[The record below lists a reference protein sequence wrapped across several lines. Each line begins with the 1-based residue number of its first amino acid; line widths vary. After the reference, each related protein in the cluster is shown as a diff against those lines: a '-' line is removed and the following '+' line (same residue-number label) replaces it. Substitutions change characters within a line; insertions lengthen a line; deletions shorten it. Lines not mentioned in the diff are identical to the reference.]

1 MSQEHLQNHLFP
13 LFLKL
18 REVPILLVGG
28 GNVGLEKLEALLK
41 NDPEALVHIVAP
53 VIRQEIRELSQK
65 HAGISLEFRPYEPTD
80 LDHFR
85 VAILSTDQP
94 DLHKEIKEL
103 ALIKKVLVNVADTPD
118 LCDFYLG
125 STVKKGAL
133 KIGISTHGQSPTLAK
148 RIRELLEEV
157 LPDDTPQLLKNLKA
171 IRDRLQ
177 GDFAY
182 KVNKLNDITTKMLAE
197 DE

>member
-13 LFLKL
+13 IFLKL
-18 REVPILLVGG
+18 REVPTLLVGG

-41 NDPEALVHIVAP
+41 NDKEALVHVVAP
-53 VIRQEIRELSQK
+53 EIKIEIQELASS
-65 HAGISLEFRPYEPTD
+65 HPGISLAYRAYQSSD
-80 LDHFR
+80 LDNFR
-85 VAILSTDQP
+85 IAILATDQP
-94 DLHKEIKEL
+94 DLHREIKQQ

-118 LCDFYLG
+118 QCDFYLG

-133 KIGISTHGQSPTLAK
+133 KIGISTNGQSPTLAK
-148 RIRELLEEV
+148 RIRELLEDV
-157 LPDDTPQLLKNLKA
+157 LPNDTPLLLKNLKS
-171 IRDRLQ
+171 IRDRLK
-177 GDFAY
+177 GDFEF

>member
-1 MSQEHLQNHLFP
+1 MSEQHLENHLFP
-13 LFLKL
+13 IFLKL
-18 REVPILLVGG
+18 REVPTLLVGG

-41 NDPEALVHIVAP
+41 NDPEAKVHIVAP
-53 VIRQEIRELSQK
+53 EIRKEIQELAKK
-65 HAGISLEFRPYEPTD
+65 HQGISLEYRSYEPSD
-80 LDHFR
+80 LDSFR
-85 VAILSTDQP
+85 VAILATDQP
-94 DLHKEIKEL
+94 ELHREIKEL

-133 KIGISTHGQSPTLAK
+133 KIGISTNGQSPTLAK

-171 IRDRLQ
+171 IRDRLK
-177 GDFAY
+177 GDFEY
-182 KVNKLNDITTKMLAE
+182 KVNKLNDITTKMLK
-197 DE
+197 DDD

>member
-13 LFLKL
+13 IFLKL
-18 REVPILLVGG
+18 REVPTLLVGG

-41 NDPEALVHIVAP
+41 NDAEALVHIVAP
-53 VIRQEIRELSQK
+53 EIREEIQELAKTHQ
-65 HAGISLEFRPYEPTD
+65 GITLEFRAYEPSD
-80 LDHFR
+80 LDNFR
-85 VAILSTDQP
+85 VAILATDQP
-94 DLHKEIKEL
+94 ELHKEIKAL

-133 KIGISTHGQSPTLAK
+133 KIGISTNGQSPTLAK

-171 IRDRLQ
+171 IRDRLK
-177 GDFAY
+177 GDFEF
-182 KVNKLNDITTKMLAE
+182 KVNKLNDITTKMLKD